1 MIPHRVMIP
10 IVTVKRFAYDAAS
23 ANYGARTAG
32 AAFLTHTAHMSDV
45 CRLIG
50 YRTLLDISINQA

>member
-1 MIPHRVMIP
+1 MIP

-32 AAFLTHTAHMSDV
+32 AAFLTHTLNMSDV